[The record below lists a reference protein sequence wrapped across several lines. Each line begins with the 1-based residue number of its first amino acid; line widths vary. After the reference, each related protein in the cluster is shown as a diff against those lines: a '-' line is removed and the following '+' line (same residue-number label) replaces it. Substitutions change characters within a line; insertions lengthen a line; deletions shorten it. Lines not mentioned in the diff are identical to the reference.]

1 MDKRVLV
8 TGAVGMIGQY
18 LVRKCIERGYFVRAT
33 DIRVDEIYENVC
45 DEHKKQFEFVQ
56 ADLRNFSECKEVVKD
71 IDIVFQVAGVKG

>member
-45 DEHKKQFEFVQ
+45 EI
-56 ADLRNFSECKEVVKD
+56 C
-71 IDIVFQVAGVKG
+71 